1 MEIFTSSDGGKYSKI
16 ASIFSLSLSQP
27 NESCQTIGFFLYKTR
42 LFWNNYNLFLPSMS
56 MKRIISLLI
65 LVIYSL
71 TTFGVGLQFHYCG
84 KKISSIQVLFNDEHS
99 CSCGKGEMKPDCCK
113 NEIKY
118 FKVKSVHSKSSTSS
132 FPNYQFSLLL
142 PKIFD
147 VKTIIS
153 FSEYVHFSLDKPPP
167 NLNRDPIYKRN
178 LTFLI

>member
-1 MEIFTSSDGGKYSKI
+1 MKRF
-16 ASIFSLSLSQP
+16 LSLF
-27 NESCQTIGFFLYKTR
+27 IF
-42 LFWNNYNLFLPSMS
+42 
-56 MKRIISLLI
+56 IS
-65 LVIYSL
+65 YSL

-84 KKISSIQVLFNDEHS
+84 KKISSVQIVFTDEHS
-99 CSCGKGEMKPDCCK
+99 CSCGKGEMNPDCCK

-147 VKTIIS
+147 VKSIIS

-178 LTFLI
+178 RTFLI

>member
-1 MEIFTSSDGGKYSKI
+1 MKRF
-16 ASIFSLSLSQP
+16 LSLF
-27 NESCQTIGFFLYKTR
+27 IF
-42 LFWNNYNLFLPSMS
+42 
-56 MKRIISLLI
+56 IS
-65 LVIYSL
+65 YSL

-84 KKISSIQVLFNDEHS
+84 KKISSVQIVFTDEHS
-99 CSCGKGEMKPDCCK
+99 CSCGKGEMNPDCCK